1 MTIVLGG
8 DGTLPELTSQVS
20 LEQPY
25 VSMLFFLFFIYLYKL
40 LYLRF
45 ELQKNIYILF
55 FLDKIVTEDNLLIW
69 IGDFT

>member
-20 LEQPY
+20 QEQPY
-25 VSMLFFLFFIYLYKL
+25 VSMLFFLFLIYLYKL

-45 ELQKNIYILF
+45 ELQKNLYILF
-55 FLDKIVTEDNLLIW
+55 FLDKIVTEDNILIW
-69 IGDFT
+69 IGVFT